1 MCRDRY
7 PIHKTRYLQSVGKL
21 LPHRICQILK
31 EMGYKTWMNPRQ
43 GNGIDI
49 KVWRNNI
56 LVLVIE
62 VLNWSIKSKLSEKRF
77 KNIVGNLNQF
87 NCPKALIHT
96 VLERNDIKKFED
108 EGIITLKIG
117 YQLLPRYFYEFFSK
131 KGQTRMRK
139 VDSRKTKEDLEEKLQ
154 MLLHRALIQAIEF
167 EI

>member
-1 MCRDRY
+1 
-7 PIHKTRYLQSVGKL
+7 
-21 LPHRICQILK
+21 
-31 EMGYKTWMNPRQ
+31 
-43 GNGIDI
+43 
-49 KVWRNNI
+49 
-56 LVLVIE
+56 

-108 EGIITLKIG
+108 KGIITLKIG

-139 VDSRKTKEDLEEKLQ
+139 VDSRKTKEDLEEKIQ
-154 MLLHRALIQAIEF
+154 TLLHRALIQAIES
-167 EI
+167 EINKFCV